1 MLDPR
6 IYRTGLVAVA
16 LAVIV
21 LAFSL
26 GDQQGPLTTTLAP
39 EAFNGGHAYA
49 AMNRVAKRFP
59 HRRPGTPAD
68 QAIAAQVGTVL
79 SADGFSVSRTE
90 VRAQTADGWRTL
102 TNVVGVRPGLTSGA
116 IVVVAHRDAL
126 GSPAVAE
133 ASGTA
138 VLEELAHVLAGETH
152 QRSVVLA
159 STSGSTGAAGAAALA
174 RSLPLDQPV
183 DAVIVLGDLAGTTL
197 RQPIVVPWSNSQTV
211 APPMLRNTVA
221 RALSQQ
227 AQLAPGSPSLGGQ
240 FAHLAFPFTAT
251 EQGPFGARGEPAVL
265 MSLSGDRAPG
275 SGEDTSPTRVAAMG
289 RSVLLAIN
297 ALDAGAT
304 VPAPS
309 AYLLFAGK
317 VVPPWAIRLFVLAL
331 MMPVLAATV
340 DGMARARRRGH
351 PVMRWAVWVLA
362 AAVPF
367 VLALVPV
374 LGARLFGLIAS
385 RPPGP
390 VSPDAVPPH
399 GAGIA
404 ILALMACVIALGFL
418 LVRPLVIRLADVG
431 TSGLVPDSAT
441 PGAASGLLLVL
452 CAASLAIWASNPF
465 AAALLIPALH
475 FWMWVVAPDLRLRR
489 ALALALLVAGLA
501 APALVIA
508 YYARSLG
515 VDPFGLAWS
524 GVLLVAGGHLGLLTV
539 VEWSVVAGCA
549 FSLVLIAARSA
560 REAPA
565 QEPPVTI
572 RGPITYAGP
581 GSLGGTKSALRR

>member
-275 SGEDTSPTRVAAMG
+275 PGEDTSPTRVAAMG

-351 PVMRWAVWVLA
+351 PVMRWVVWVLA

-524 GVLLVAGGHLGLLTV
+524 GVLLVAGGHLGLLAV